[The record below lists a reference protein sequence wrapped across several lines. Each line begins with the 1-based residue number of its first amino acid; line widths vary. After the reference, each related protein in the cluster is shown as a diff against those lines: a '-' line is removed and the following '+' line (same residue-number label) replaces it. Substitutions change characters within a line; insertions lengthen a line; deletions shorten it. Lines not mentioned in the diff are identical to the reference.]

1 MAFTLKDL
9 GKKIRSIRISKK
21 SSIKENKP
29 MMQKEL
35 AEKAG
40 IPASS
45 LCNIEKG
52 KYKNPTWEILN
63 KIARGLE
70 CDISEFFVSEKAEV
84 SPAQIALSEMI
95 EMLIEERLES
105 ILKEKLKEDSTLLK

>member
-9 GKKIRSIRISKK
+9 GENISSIRKSKK
-21 SSIKENKP
+21 SHIKKEKS

-35 AEKAG
+35 AEKAK

-52 KYKNPTWEILN
+52 NYKNPTWEILN
-63 KIARGLE
+63 KIAQGLE
-70 CDISEFFVSEKAEV
+70 CDISDFFVSNKNKISA
-84 SPAQIALSEMI
+84 SHIALSEMI
-95 EMLIEERLES
+95 EMIIEERLES
-105 ILKEKLKEDSTLLK
+105 ILEERSKK